1 MKLKKKKKGLSE
13 TLITKV
19 FETLVSL
26 ATTKLFELIVYVL
39 KMFLSI

>member
-1 MKLKKKKKGLSE
+1 MKLKKKE
-13 TLITKV
+13 RELIEKVKTKV
-19 FETLVSL
+19 LETLVSL